1 MKEIRDKIAVH
12 KDFFKFLSE
21 KTGLVIEEPLLVYEV
36 YNLLTAQ
43 VSQTFLDDYIA
54 LYKKCFTYHIEH
66 TSIRPFVENLK
77 FCSSLSFFLFLSVY
91 PSVYLSFH
99 NKIYLIV

>member
-21 KTGLVIEEPLLVYEV
+21 KTGLVIEEPLLVYEI

-43 VSQTFLDDYIA
+43 VSQTFLNDYIA

-66 TSIRPFVENLK
+66 INLSFYGK
-77 FCSSLSFFLFLSVY
+77 FKVLFISLFLSLSLCLSFFS
-91 PSVYLSFH
+91 
-99 NKIYLIV
+99 